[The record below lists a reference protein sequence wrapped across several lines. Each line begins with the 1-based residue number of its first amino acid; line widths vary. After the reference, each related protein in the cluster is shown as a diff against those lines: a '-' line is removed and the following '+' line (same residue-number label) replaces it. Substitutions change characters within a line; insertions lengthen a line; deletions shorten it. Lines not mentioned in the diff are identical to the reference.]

1 MSEHRD
7 LKARVLQYLE
17 GHRGERVFLST
28 MAMELGEE
36 PRRIQQSLSFINR
49 QGQIP
54 LTAVVKGHTWEVGNS
69 KSTPNVPDQRNRYI
83 EITTL
88 KSGAVLLE
96 RGDGTLFKGDLT
108 EVE

>member
-17 GHRGERVFLST
+17 HHRGERVFLST
-28 MAMELGEE
+28 MAMDLGEE

-54 LTAVVKGHTWEVGNS
+54 LRVVVKGHTWEVGG
-69 KSTPNVPDQRNRYI
+69 STTTAEIADTRKTYT

-88 KSGAVLLE
+88 KSGALLME
-96 RGDGTLFKGDLT
+96 RGDGALFKAELT